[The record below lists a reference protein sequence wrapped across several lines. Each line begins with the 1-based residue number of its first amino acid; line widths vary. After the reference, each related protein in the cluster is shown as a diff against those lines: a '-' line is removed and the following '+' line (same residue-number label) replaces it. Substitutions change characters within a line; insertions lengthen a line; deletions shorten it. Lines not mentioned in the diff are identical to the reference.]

1 MGRELSLQFAKEW
14 ATVVAVARRKERLE
28 ELTKIALDE
37 KYARK
42 IVPYVGDL
50 SKEETNNEMIDYTF
64 KNFGTLDILINN
76 AGVLDN
82 FAPVAEVTDE
92 CINKV
97 IVVDMMA
104 PFYSTRKAVN
114 EFSNHNIKGNI
125 INIASI
131 AGLCG
136 GKAGTAYTMAKHA
149 VVSLTKNIAFVYPK
163 IQVQIYL

>member
-28 ELTKIALDE
+28 EITKIALDE

-82 FAPVAEVTDE
+82 FAPVAEVTSVVNNIESEAFGSGEYAVDLFDGITHEEFDE
-92 CINKV
+92 I
-97 IVVDMMA
+97 D
-104 PFYSTRKAVN
+104 YSIFDT
-114 EFSNHNIKGNI
+114 I
-125 INIASI
+125 
-131 AGLCG
+131 
-136 GKAGTAYTMAKHA
+136 
-149 VVSLTKNIAFVYPK
+149 
-163 IQVQIYL
+163 